1 MMPNA
6 SGFWYRQMD
15 RDLKVPR
22 EAISPRVK
30 ISRGIV
36 EYLKHVEPILL
47 ILLGWL
53 LGLLAPG
60 IAERIRRPYRRR
72 DLIHAVVD
80 EMLGLQHT
88 MATVAHRIRARY
100 ADVSDAFLDKALPIV
115 EGYHGPD
122 RNENFI
128 LGLRESRGLPEARR
142 AAAHQALRKP
152 NVGLTLRQYAIP
164 LFATQIADL
173 AICSLDFQRS
183 VLKIRYHLDLY
194 NQLVPYTQS
203 LFDKTFNNPSP
214 DDREA
219 LITNQ
224 EQGYRDAGMRAE
236 IIMQEIGDLQKR
248 YGSAM

>member
-1 MMPNA
+1 
-6 SGFWYRQMD
+6 
-15 RDLKVPR
+15 
-22 EAISPRVK
+22 
-30 ISRGIV
+30 V
-36 EYLKHVEPILL
+36 EYLKQIEPILT

-53 LGLLAPG
+53 LGLFT
-60 IAERIRRPYRRR
+60 ERIRRPYRRR
-72 DLIHAVVD
+72 DLIQAVVD

-88 MATVAHRIRARY
+88 MAIVAYLVQVRY
-100 ADVSDAFLDKALPIV
+100 TDVSDAFLDRVLPIV

-128 LGLRESRGLPEARR
+128 LGLKSRGLAEGQR
-142 AAAHQALRKP
+142 AAAHQARRNP
-152 NVGLTLRQYAIP
+152 SVGMSLRQYTIP

-173 AICSLDFQRS
+173 TICSLDFQRS

-203 LFDKTFNNPSP
+203 LFEKTFNNPSP

-224 EQGYRDAGMRAE
+224 EQGYRDAGIRAE

-248 YGSAM
+248 YGSAK